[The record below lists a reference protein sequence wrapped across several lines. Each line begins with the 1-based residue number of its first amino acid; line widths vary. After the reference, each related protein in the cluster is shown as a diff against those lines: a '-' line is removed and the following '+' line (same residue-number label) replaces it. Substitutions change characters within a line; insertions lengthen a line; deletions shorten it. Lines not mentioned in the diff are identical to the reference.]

1 MKFEYLFFAVV
12 ALFGLHLLYQVVRN
26 RGFRGAM
33 FGAPVARTI
42 GELDLGRR
50 GMLRTR
56 LKVHCLE
63 RRDDASPDV
72 GIELVHTT
80 FGSFAMSPLCLTRD
94 QANSLSALL
103 SQAAAEV
110 GQGRGSEPA

>member
-1 MKFEYLFFAVV
+1 VKFEFEYLFFAVF
-12 ALFGLHLLYQVVRN
+12 ALVWVHLLYQVVKN

-50 GMLRTR
+50 GIVRTR

-63 RRDDASPDV
+63 QRDDLLPNIGV
-72 GIELVHTT
+72 EFVHTT
-80 FGSFAMSPLCLTRD
+80 FGSFAMSPLSLTRD
-94 QANSLSALL
+94 QANTLSALL

-110 GQGRGSEPA
+110 VQGH